1 MQLQREKFFED
12 LRAACRQH
20 FGPFFPMFFR
30 VYELRHN
37 FAQAAQS
44 E

>member
-1 MQLQREKFFED
+1 MQLRREKFFEVFRD
-12 LRAACRQH
+12 ACRHH
-20 FGPFFPMFFR
+20 FTPFFPMFHAVF
-30 VYELRHN
+30 ELRHK